1 MNNGEWEA
9 HVICIWIE
17 LLGRRSNRYEWMNKC
32 ICKTI
37 FVRSLFFS
45 NWFYAQFEH
54 IFFFLLLLWYDM
66 TYLFDVEYLS
76 KREQSTV
83 PVDAMQIV
91 TPPFN
96 VDIASSNDKHRFVL
110 LSSKYDSLAISRGR
124 RGCIVTPAQWPDMR
138 SIRRPCHTLVCMSA
152 RVHCTCAAV
161 HVFDRWMY
169 TKHDVVLFYSIDM
182 ESRTHTHTQQYI
194 HCVCE

>member
-1 MNNGEWEA
+1 MHLQDN
-9 HVICIWIE
+9 IC
-17 LLGRRSNRYEWMNKC
+17 S
-32 ICKTI
+32 
-37 FVRSLFFS
+37 FF
-45 NWFYAQFEH
+45 
-54 IFFFLLLLWYDM
+54 IFFELILCTIWTYFFFFAFALVWYDVI
-66 TYLFDVEYLS
+66 YPSNVEYLS

-182 ESRTHTHTQQYI
+182 DSRTHTHTQQYI